1 MTYQPPDPAFLEPGP
16 LFHNPI
22 ELLQLK
28 NVICILPSQMSAK
41 KPHPHPH
48 PPPHPRETLAWEDD
62 KPLATINKTTLILR
76 ATCGSQGAI
85 TPALIFTLLLEKLC
99 GEW

>member
-28 NVICILPSQMSAK
+28 NVICILPSQMSTK
-41 KPHPHPH
+41 
-48 PPPHPRETLAWEDD
+48 
-62 KPLATINKTTLILR
+62 LR
-76 ATCGSQGAI
+76 TNYFPIWNGLWA
-85 TPALIFTLLLEKLC
+85 
-99 GEW
+99 